1 MKYRIEQD
9 SYWLSNGC
17 SCCEPYEEFYYKIL
31 KEDGNYVGCE
41 DFDGELLCYTYN
53 SEQEALEKIL
63 ELHGIEVEYVYKEEE
78 YED

>member
-1 MKYRIEQD
+1 MKYIIEQD
-9 SYWLSNGC
+9 SYWLSNNC
-17 SCCEPYEEFYYKIL
+17 SCCEPEEYFSFKIR
-31 KEDGNYVGCE
+31 KEDGSYAGCE

-63 ELHGIEVEYVYKEEE
+63 ELHGIEVGYLYKEEE